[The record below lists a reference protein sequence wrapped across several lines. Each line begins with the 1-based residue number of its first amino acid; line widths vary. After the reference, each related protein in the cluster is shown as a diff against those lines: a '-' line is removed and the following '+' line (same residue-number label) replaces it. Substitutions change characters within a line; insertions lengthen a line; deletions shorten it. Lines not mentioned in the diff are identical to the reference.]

1 VLAGQMFLRPFL
13 RRSFST
19 RRPVLLCMRVRKPEV
34 RRRALTVDNRDNKQ
48 SSTNK
53 TCQSHI
59 PLTDVTRGIQTLCRF
74 A

>member
-48 SSTNK
+48 SSTTK

-59 PLTDVTRGIQTLCRF
+59 PLTYVTRGIQTLCRF